1 MFSIAL
7 KELRENKKLSQK
19 QLAADLHISQSTV
32 GMWESGKREPNFE
45 MLTKLA
51 EYFNVSTDYLIG
63 NLDTPTPKTLDEQFL
78 FYDIY
83 KSLCLKNGET
93 VSRVAE
99 KLNIQKSNVTAWKN
113 GGVPRADVLMN
124 IAEYFGCSVDYLLGR
139 DQEQEKSLDKQL
151 DSIEF
156 ALFGEV
162 KELTEE
168 QKRDILN
175 YARFLKSQ
183 DRDIK

>member
-51 EYFNVSTDYLIG
+51 DYFNVSTDYLIG
-63 NLDTPTPKTLDEQFL
+63 NSDTPTPKSLDEQL
-78 FYDIY
+78 
-83 KSLCLKNGET
+83 E
-93 VSRVAE
+93 
-99 KLNIQKSNVTAWKN
+99 
-113 GGVPRADVLMN
+113 GV
-124 IAEYFGCSVDYLLGR
+124 
-139 DQEQEKSLDKQL
+139 
-151 DSIEF
+151 EF

-162 KELTEE
+162 KDLTDD

-175 YARFLKSQ
+175 YVKFVKSKG
-183 DRDIK
+183 RDIK